1 MIACIT
7 NLYEH
12 DLANVCTEQPVR
24 AHMIVPSANIRD
36 IFYLDIGF
44 QCTFEQLYKEYGEP
58 ETVLIACI
66 TNLYEH
72 DLANVCTEQP
82 VRAHMIAPV

>member
-1 MIACIT
+1 MYGAASASPYDSARVTLRGNRHEIYIKQCM
-7 NLYEH
+7 LSWF
-12 DLANVCTEQPVR
+12 
-24 AHMIVPSANIRD
+24 PSANIRD

-44 QCTFEQLYKEYGEP
+44 QCTFEQLYKEYG
-58 ETVLIACI
+58 
-66 TNLYEH
+66 YEH